1 LPAQADTSES
11 GDPRVYLAIERT
23 FLAWT
28 RTALALMGFG
38 FVVARIGLFLREL
51 ANGDSGGA
59 VQRALLAQPSHSLWL
74 GTALVVLGILVQGF
88 ALLEHRHRVR
98 QFRRNAAFT
107 SRRWSLSAFVGIA
120 LIGIGVAIA
129 AYLTRLFLA
138 DQIGDHFIPA
148 RNTKCFHEST
158 AQVRAESHI
167 GDQLHKTVLRRSSLF
182 VETNGFGNFFAVE
195 HQQIVE
201 GGV

>member
-1 LPAQADTSES
+1 MSSSITGGDLPPTADASGG
-11 GDPRVYLAIERT
+11 GDPRVDLAIERT

-59 VQRALLAQPSHSLWL
+59 VQRAVLAQPSHSLWL
-74 GTALVVLGILVQGF
+74 GTALVVLGIVVQGF

-107 SRRWSLSAFVGIA
+107 SRGWSLSAFVGIA

-129 AYLTRLFLA
+129 AYLTRLF
-138 DQIGDHFIPA
+138 
-148 RNTKCFHEST
+148 
-158 AQVRAESHI
+158 
-167 GDQLHKTVLRRSSLF
+167 
-182 VETNGFGNFFAVE
+182 
-195 HQQIVE
+195 
-201 GGV
+201 